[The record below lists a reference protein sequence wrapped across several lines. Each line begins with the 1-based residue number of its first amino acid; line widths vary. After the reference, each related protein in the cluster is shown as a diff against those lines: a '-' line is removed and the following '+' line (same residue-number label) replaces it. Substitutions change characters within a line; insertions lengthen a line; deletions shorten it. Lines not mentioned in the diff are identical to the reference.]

1 MKKKKNSNY
10 PVESHCR
17 IGRIG
22 NDTSQVPAEIE
33 LLITQ
38 LENHRLEDKIPQQE
52 IADKLGVAFS
62 TVNRWFNRKAKPNKI
77 QIYHIQKLLGA
88 KGK

>member
-1 MKKKKNSNY
+1 MKKKKTSQCLSNEY
-10 PVESHCR
+10 ATEKNVES
-17 IGRIG
+17 
-22 NDTSQVPAEIE
+22 
-33 LLITQ
+33 LITQ
-38 LENHRLEDKIPQQE
+38 LEDHRLEHKIPQQE

-77 QIYHIQKLLGA
+77 QIYHIQKLLGK